1 VTAPDL
7 SDGRR
12 RNPSAASAV
21 RPPRGA
27 TALELDPL
35 AAISA
40 RGFLVVLAA
49 VAVLTAAGLTIVTA
63 DQVTS
68 WPLAV
73 GSLVALAA
81 GFGWLIRSAFDFTQG
96 LTSDRFATGFAL
108 VAVAAVLN
116 SLSALGGNLV
126 VRDDWGLIT
135 LALVLM
141 AGAPFR
147 ASTELGFYT
156 GISTALATV
165 LALLHVFFSPL
176 FPVPVA
182 VTVLVAVAPVL
193 AFGLGSVGYART
205 LLVGIYAER
214 LAQAEARDQQ
224 FERLRQAFIDDDGI
238 GAIGSVRTEVVPF
251 LAALR
256 TSGSIGPAERARAA
270 ELAARLQSDLA
281 TSRPTDS
288 LGDQV
293 DALIDES
300 GLSLRMHEDDR
311 ATIRAVLKA
320 LHESPRRTPGTL
332 VLELLEGESE
342 RFGMIRCSSE
352 DVRALRA
359 EMLPFLRMMRLMMST
374 ATDEVAGEEL
384 LLHFDLQRLA

>member
-1 VTAPDL
+1 MTAPDV
-7 SDGRR
+7 SDGGR
-12 RNPSAASAV
+12 RNPAAASAV

-68 WPLAV
+68 WPLSI
-73 GSLVALAA
+73 GSLVALAG

-224 FERLRQAFIDDDGI
+224 FERLRQAFIDDDAI

-256 TSGSIGPAERARAA
+256 TSGSLGPAERARAA

-281 TSRPTDS
+281 TSRPADS

-320 LHESPRRTPGTL
+320 LHESPKRTPGTL

-359 EMLPFLRMMRLMMST
+359 ETLPFLRMMRLMMST
-374 ATDEVAGEEL
+374 ATDEVAGDEL